1 MHADPATTAGVV
13 IRPAEPQF
21 FQKHPQPSKGP
32 FRDTLLKG
40 GQRCGPPSA
49 LQKPQVRWKS
59 HCGYCPQIPT
69 PGFYL
74 IQPCQIN
81 PEPFPIEPFPICQIN
96 PEPFPSFDSTLSNK
110 PGTFSGTFSAVP
122 NLSRRFKGLDKDY
135 VKPEFSGRFVATN
148 GDPSSMYIYEL
159 TTANLQLIKLDT
171 LAKNRQGEHVEQ
183 IKTYLSPV
191 RR

>member
-1 MHADPATTAGVV
+1 M
-13 IRPAEPQF
+13 
-21 FQKHPQPSKGP
+21 
-32 FRDTLLKG
+32 
-40 GQRCGPPSA
+40 
-49 LQKPQVRWKS
+49 
-59 HCGYCPQIPT
+59 
-69 PGFYL
+69 
-74 IQPCQIN
+74 N
-81 PEPFPIEPFPICQIN
+81 PEPFPEP
-96 PEPFPSFDSTLSNK
+96 LNK